1 LATIDEDYIL
11 VEMKYIFVFFNSFL
25 LFIIIYRDELTVMNA
40 SNQSL
45 VAWLST
51 RNSFL
56 IGYNHNFVVI
66 LKSNQIILY
75 HIKLQVNLYQP
86 TSQ

>member
-1 LATIDEDYIL
+1 MHSPL
-11 VEMKYIFVFFNSFL
+11 VYLFNFSNF
-25 LFIIIYRDELTVMNA
+25 RDELTVMNA

-56 IGYNHNFVVI
+56 IGYSPNFIIV
-66 LKSNQIILY
+66 LKSNEVILY
-75 HIKLQVNLYQP
+75 NIKLQVDFKQHSVNL
-86 TSQ
+86 TSNFFFFN